1 MLLVSFS
8 IFFFIF
14 NFCCCIQKCR
24 SQALKVTSTTTK
36 KSKGKKKQPT
46 NENIIENN
54 TYACWKKHLSLAW
67 LMYTALI
74 FVSFHIIFFFIHRRH
89 RCRSILVQVRAI
101 LPWILISLFAHFVI
115 FAIDIEELWR
125 FFGSPDYIARIFPHI
140 LTHTSKIISI
150 SKHFF
155 LFRHRRLSLYCDKS
169 KCRYDQKCF
178 RCLNTRVLHTR
189 HIKSD
194 LLISFFHVT
203 YFALLSTWISYEHV
217 DVTCP
222 L

>member
-1 MLLVSFS
+1 
-8 IFFFIF
+8 
-14 NFCCCIQKCR
+14 
-24 SQALKVTSTTTK
+24 
-36 KSKGKKKQPT
+36 
-46 NENIIENN
+46 
-54 TYACWKKHLSLAW
+54 
-67 LMYTALI
+67 MYTALI

-155 LFRHRRLSLYCDKS
+155 FVPSSSFVIVLRQIKMSLWPKMFSMFEHSSTPYTTHQKWFINFFFSCHLFCSFVYLNLIRTRRCHMPTLVFSNAYPCAMWSKTIASLVENKSLRFCTLSVNTNS
-169 KCRYDQKCF
+169 K
-178 RCLNTRVLHTR
+178 
-189 HIKSD
+189 
-194 LLISFFHVT
+194 
-203 YFALLSTWISYEHV
+203 
-217 DVTCP
+217 
-222 L
+222 